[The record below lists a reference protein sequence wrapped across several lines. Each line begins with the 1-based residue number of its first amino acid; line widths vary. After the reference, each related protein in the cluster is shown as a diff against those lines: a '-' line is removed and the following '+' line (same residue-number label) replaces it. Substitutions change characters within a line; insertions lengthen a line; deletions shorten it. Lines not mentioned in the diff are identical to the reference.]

1 VNQTEFDALTS
12 NGSVAELKTELAV
25 LREARKA
32 LDREDNR
39 ITSRMRDIVQALAR
53 KQEEAVK

>member
-1 VNQTEFDALTS
+1 
-12 NGSVAELKTELAV
+12 V